1 MRFYISS
8 WCSKSHVAAPCVKT
22 FNTTEIVAT
31 MVDINTGQQIAYS
44 C

>member
-1 MRFYISS
+1 MRFYISVL
-8 WCSKSHVAAPCVKT
+8 CSKSHVAVPCVKA
-22 FNTTEIVAT
+22 FNTTEIVVT

>member
-1 MRFYISS
+1 MRFYISAPY
-8 WCSKSHVAAPCVKT
+8 SKSYVTAPCVKT
-22 FNTTEIVAT
+22 FNTTEIVVT